1 MRYELRESFR
11 FLRIGDQSTD
21 VPMSY
26 ESFFGRG
33 ELGGQPTYKNN
44 TMTVPGQAKFP
55 TAAET
60 LGIDLGGIGESMSH
74 LVVSHSSRC

>member
-1 MRYELRESFR
+1 MPYGLREWSFYR
-11 FLRIGDQSTD
+11 TSDRSAD
-21 VPMSY
+21 VPM
-26 ESFFGRG
+26 FNGPFCGRG

-44 TMTVPGQAKFP
+44 TMSVPGQAKFQ

-60 LGIDLGGIGESMSH
+60 LGLDLRGIGESMSH